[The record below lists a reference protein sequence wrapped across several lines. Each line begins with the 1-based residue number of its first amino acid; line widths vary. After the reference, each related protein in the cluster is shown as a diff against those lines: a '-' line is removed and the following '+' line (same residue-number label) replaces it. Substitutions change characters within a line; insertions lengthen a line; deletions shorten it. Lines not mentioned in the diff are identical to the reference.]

1 MSILTKTAGAAVL
14 GIAILA
20 AAAPASAQER
30 SRTGRTA
37 DEIAR
42 GIREVAEAVG
52 TVTDAVYQSV
62 GGIRYMGRDRWV
74 IDRCRAYGERYG
86 RMRIQ
91 DLRRYSRSSWRVYG
105 TIEMGGRF
113 NDDRYGYRD
122 RYAYRDRYGARSFT
136 CTVRDDGRVKF
147 KTKRLRY

>member
-1 MSILTKTAGAAVL
+1 MSTLMKTAGAAAL

-20 AAAPASAQER
+20 GAAPAEAQNR

-42 GIREVAEAVG
+42 GIRDVAEAVG
-52 TVTDAVYQSV
+52 TVTDAVYQSL
-62 GGIRYMGRDRWV
+62 GGIPYMGRDRWV

-105 TIEMGGRF
+105 TIEMGGRYG
-113 NDDRYGYRD
+113 DDYRSRDRYG
-122 RYAYRDRYGARSFT
+122 YRDRYGARSFT

-147 KTKRLRY
+147 KTKRLLRY